1 MRSRREILRL
11 SLRGAACCAV
21 AATGLAAC
29 DTPRSA
35 SRCVFVSQQH
45 LVRQRD
51 GSGRSLICN
60 PQQVNARYRDRYFPG
75 YQWGDPL

>member
-1 MRSRREILRL
+1 MRTRREILRL
-11 SLRGAACCAV
+11 SLRSAVCCVGTAA
-21 AATGLAAC
+21 GLTAC

-51 GSGRSLICN
+51 GSGRTLICN
-60 PQQVNARYRDRYFPG
+60 PQQVNARYRERYFPD
-75 YQWGDPL
+75 YQWGDTL

>member
-1 MRSRREILRL
+1 MLSRRDVIRQ
-11 SLRGAACCAV
+11 SLRGALSLAAI
-21 AATGLAAC
+21 ATGLAAC

-51 GSGRSLICN
+51 GSGRTLICN
-60 PQQVNARYRDRYFPG
+60 PQQVNARYRERYFPG
-75 YQWGDPL
+75 YQWGDPR